1 MAIVPDSNFSVS
13 YGSFIRNGRHAK
25 NLSQTEVAKHLNIS
39 QAYYSAL
46 ELGIR
51 NIDLSLAMK
60 ICSFLDL
67 DLGDF
72 IKSYDLR

>member
-13 YGSFIRNGRHAK
+13 YGSFIRNGRQAK
-25 NLSQTEVAKHLNIS
+25 KLSQSEVAQHLNIT

-46 ELGIR
+46 ELGKR
-51 NIDLSLAMK
+51 NIDLSMAMK

-72 IKSYDLR
+72 IKSCETL